1 MPAPHNLFKAK
12 LENGTCQYGLWV
24 SLGEAYSTEILGRA
38 GFDWLLI
45 DGEHAPNDVRS
56 IMRQLQAL
64 SGSSSHPVVRPPV
77 GEPIIIKRL
86 LDIGVQTL
94 LIPMVETAAQAE
106 ELVKMT
112 RYPPHG
118 IRGVGSVTRAS
129 GFGRTPDYLN
139 TANDEI
145 CLLIQVE
152 TPLGIKNI
160 PSIAAVDGVDGIFIG
175 PADLTAALGHL
186 GDVNHPDVVDA
197 IDRAVASIRQAG
209 SAAGILAVQPGAA
222 KHWIDANVLFVAVG
236 IDVGLLAN
244 SASTL
249 LAAYK

>member
-1 MPAPHNLFKAK
+1 MPAPPNLFRARLKS
-12 LENGTCQYGLWV
+12 GVCQYGLWV

-94 LIPMVETAAQAE
+94 LIPMVETSAQAS

-129 GFGRTPDYLN
+129 GFGRTPEYLK

-145 CLLIQVE
+145 CLLVQVE
-152 TPLGIKNI
+152 TPLGIRNI

-175 PADLTAALGHL
+175 PADLAAGMGHL
-186 GDVNHPDVVDA
+186 GDVNHPDVVKA
-197 IDRAVASIRQAG
+197 IGHAIEDIRQAG
-209 SAAGILAVQPGAA
+209 SAAGILAIQPEAA
-222 KHWIDANVLFVAVG
+222 KLWVAASARFVAVG
-236 IDVGLLAN
+236 IDVGLLAD
-244 SASTL
+244 SASRL
-249 LAAYK
+249 LAAHK